1 MKKRVLFII
10 LAATVIILLAVVIV
24 KMTAQDPYTLSPKSQ
39 LWNSYAPE
47 FRYYY
52 TQLTDP
58 EKRLF
63 SARYDA
69 LAMGDGDLW
78 DYRSGDCDS
87 FERARVNLA
96 ISIDCPELMFYGQPY
111 YSYSLVSKPEES
123 YFKANPGKIKDYNEL
138 CGQLQKQI
146 LEDGV
151 SPYEA
156 ELAIDRYIRRNCM
169 YDASANQSASEDMR
183 TAYSS
188 LIFGKA
194 NCVGYTMGAMY
205 MLRAANIPCL
215 AVYGYIGL
223 YPKEDSGHMWLM
235 VEIDGQWYHY
245 DPTWDDWD
253 SDDYIEDF
261 YPYFNLSTADLHGL
275 RNYNNIR
282 SQYRFTL
289 PQAVSREAN
298 YYVCNG
304 KMLGEDWPTDMYRLV
319 KEAHDSGQNAIGM
332 RFENSQDY
340 SDFINNIEQGNWFPL
355 NMMSFNMQ
363 FVNDDQSQFIYLWW

>member
-1 MKKRVLFII
+1 
-10 LAATVIILLAVVIV
+10 
-24 KMTAQDPYTLSPKSQ
+24 
-39 LWNSYAPE
+39 
-47 FRYYY
+47 
-52 TQLTDP
+52 
-58 EKRLF
+58 
-63 SARYDA
+63 
-69 LAMGDGDLW
+69 
-78 DYRSGDCDS
+78 
-87 FERARVNLA
+87 
-96 ISIDCPELMFYGQPY
+96 
-111 YSYSLVSKPEES
+111 
-123 YFKANPGKIKDYNEL
+123 
-138 CGQLQKQI
+138 
-146 LEDGV
+146 
-151 SPYEA
+151 
-156 ELAIDRYIRRNCM
+156 
-169 YDASANQSASEDMR
+169 
-183 TAYSS
+183 
-188 LIFGKA
+188 
-194 NCVGYTMGAMY
+194 
-205 MLRAANIPCL
+205 
-215 AVYGYIGL
+215 
-223 YPKEDSGHMWLM
+223 MWLM